1 MTRFP
6 DLGLEVAASG
16 LEAVVLQGTV
26 FLLPFR
32 VKEVHSDAL
41 EEGLVLWQVQLLKRF
56 LSGFLVGG
64 E

>member
-1 MTRFP
+1 MRIP
-6 DLGLEVAASG
+6 DLSPEVAVIG
-16 LEAVVLQGTV
+16 LEAVELQGAV

-32 VKEVHSDAL
+32 VVEVLSDAL
-41 EEGLVLWQVQLLKRF
+41 EEGLGLWQVQLLKRY